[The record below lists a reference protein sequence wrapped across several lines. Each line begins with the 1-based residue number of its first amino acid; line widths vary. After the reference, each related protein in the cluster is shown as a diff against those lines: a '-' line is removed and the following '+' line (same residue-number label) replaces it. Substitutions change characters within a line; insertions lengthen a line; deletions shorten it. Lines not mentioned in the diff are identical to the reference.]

1 LVYSYGP
8 QCRFQ
13 IFFCSNLMLNTH
25 PRAKNWRAAFCL
37 QSCST
42 SNISICTWR
51 CVLWLRAH
59 SNAEG
64 PSYFKPAYFVYLLR
78 SFCMSPQGEALP
90 IRFLSLANAVIAIF
104 ILSLGPF
111 ILMGQLPQLASRLFP
126 FKRGLNHAYWAPNAW
141 ALVTAADRVLLRCM
155 YGIFFLCSNSTMSYR
170 CKACGI

>member
-1 LVYSYGP
+1 
-8 QCRFQ
+8 
-13 IFFCSNLMLNTH
+13 
-25 PRAKNWRAAFCL
+25 
-37 QSCST
+37 
-42 SNISICTWR
+42 
-51 CVLWLRAH
+51 
-59 SNAEG
+59 
-64 PSYFKPAYFVYLLR
+64 
-78 SFCMSPQGEALP
+78 MSPQGEALP

-155 YGIFFLCSNSTMSYR
+155 YGIFILCSNSTMSYR

>member
-1 LVYSYGP
+1 MASGVLFAV
-8 QCRFQ
+8 
-13 IFFCSNLMLNTH
+13 LLNFKHIYMYLAVRIT
-25 PRAKNWRAAFCL
+25 AMSSF
-37 QSCST
+37 
-42 SNISICTWR
+42 
-51 CVLWLRAH
+51 
-59 SNAEG
+59 NAEG
-64 PSYFKPAYFVYLLR
+64 TFCLKPAYFIYLLR

-155 YGIFFLCSNSTMSYR
+155 YGFFILCSNSTMSCR